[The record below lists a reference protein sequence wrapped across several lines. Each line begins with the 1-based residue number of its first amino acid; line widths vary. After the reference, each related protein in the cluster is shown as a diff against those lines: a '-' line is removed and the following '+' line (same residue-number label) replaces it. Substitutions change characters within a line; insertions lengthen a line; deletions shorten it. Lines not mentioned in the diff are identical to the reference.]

1 MFSKSEAL
9 GTNKDDDSKFW
20 EATKMFRHNPCV
32 FLSIS
37 LLWSHFS
44 LRRRRRSVAAK
55 VVTNQRP
62 KSTVKKKV
70 HKALR
75 TSWTY
80 QKMCLIII
88 QSCYFEYRIN
98 KPFACSRCVICVSCS
113 ICSRDLDVL
122 HAQRIIG
129 FFILI
134 YPQIN
139 EVGKSDHVAL
149 FCDVTSV
156 ASPSGS
162 FEHRLLLFCFFSA
175 LGVVAVSGSTGTLLA
190 SAVVRSW
197 QGYHISWERGQCLS
211 VTLHMLSPLS
221 KRLFSQ
227 AVACADVTICN
238 LHNKRS

>member
-1 MFSKSEAL
+1 MCSKSGTP

-20 EATKMFRHNPCV
+20 ETTKMFRHNPCV

-44 LRRRRRSVAAK
+44 LRRRRSVASK

-62 KSTVKKKV
+62 KSTVKKKA
-70 HKALR
+70 HKPLR

-98 KPFACSRCVICVSCS
+98 KPFACSCCVVCVSCS

-149 FCDVTSV
+149 
-156 ASPSGS
+156 
-162 FEHRLLLFCFFSA
+162 
-175 LGVVAVSGSTGTLLA
+175 SGSTGTLLA

-211 VTLHMLSPLS
+211 VTNAAHAVTAVQ
-221 KRLFSQ
+221 KFVFSSSGVRQ
-227 AVACADVTICN
+227 RHHCN